1 MGRFYSER
9 SSSGENNTSDVTVSI
24 ALFGQPGS
32 GKSSLVNRL
41 TGHKLAEVGV
51 HTDKTKAAEAYDW
64 NGVHLVD
71 LPGYDTKQFPK
82 EDYFS
87 RFQIDDFDLFLCVF
101 SEKLH
106 QADTQF
112 FQELHRSGKI
122 CLFIRNKSDNIW
134 EEGKKTKDLHKA
146 IQQDVQKHLDAKV
159 PVYFT
164 SCKKKHGIKELIGGI
179 TKNLDEAKRI
189 AWIKAAKA
197 YSEEFLREKK
207 RVCKKQVWWASGAAA
222 VNGPNP
228 IPGANVGVD
237 VSILFALFASI
248 RKTYELTDEDL
259 LQVQEMAI
267 PAMAHVAKNV
277 VEYGTKTGLMLLLQ
291 KFAKREIIK
300 RLGAYVPVVGQAIA
314 AGMGFAITRKAG
326 MAYLNDCHTLALQIL
341 EHEAEMDYYKVKHD

>member
-1 MGRFYSER
+1 MRNFHSKRNSTSGNDKSE
-9 SSSGENNTSDVTVSI
+9 VTVSI

-41 TGHKLAEVGV
+41 TGQKLAEVGV
-51 HTDKTKAAEAYDW
+51 HTDKTTDAAAYDW
-64 NGVHLVD
+64 NGVHVVD

-82 EDYFS
+82 EDYFN
-87 RFQIDDFDLFLCVF
+87 RFQIGDFDLFLCVF

-146 IQQDVQKHLDAKV
+146 IEQDVQKHLGAKV

-164 SCKKKHGIKELIGGI
+164 SCKKKHGIKELIGGM
-179 TKNLDEAKRI
+179 TKNLDDAKRI

-197 YSEEFLREKK
+197 YSEQFLQEKK
-207 RVCKKQVWWASGAAA
+207 KICKKQVWFAAGAAA
-222 VNGPNP
+222 ANGPNP

-248 RKTYELTDEDL
+248 RRTYELTDEEML
-259 LQVQEMAI
+259 KVQEMAI

-277 VEYGTKTGLMLLLQ
+277 IEYGTKAGLMLLLQ

-300 RLGAYVPVVGQAIA
+300 RLGAYVPIVGQAIA

-326 MAYLNDCHTLALQIL
+326 LAYLNDCHTLALQIL
-341 EHEAEMDYYKVKHD
+341 EHEAEMDYFKAKDR